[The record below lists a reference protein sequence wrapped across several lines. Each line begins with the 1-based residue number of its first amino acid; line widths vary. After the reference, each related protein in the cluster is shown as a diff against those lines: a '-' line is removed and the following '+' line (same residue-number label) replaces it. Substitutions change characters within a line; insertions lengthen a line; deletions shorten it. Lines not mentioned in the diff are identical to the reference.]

1 MRPPTWPARI
11 KRFVAAEDGPTS
23 VEYAVLLALIVA
35 VCVGAVRNMSVA
47 TGSSFDRSAQSISQA
62 LSG

>member
-1 MRPPTWPARI
+1 MMSHWRHRLR
-11 KRFVAAEDGPTS
+11 RFAVAEDGPTS

-47 TGSSFDRSAQSISQA
+47 TGSSFDRSATAISQA
-62 LSG
+62 LGG